1 MTLAGTPPIIKL
13 SPKLLVTTAPAATTQ
28 LSPIETPC
36 KITLLEPIH
45 NYYRLSLHNS
55 TLKWI

>member
-1 MTLAGTPPIIKL
+1 MSLAVTPPIIKL
-13 SPKLLVTTAPAATTQ
+13 SP
-28 LSPIETPC
+28 IENPC

-45 NYYRLSLHNS
+45 NYNRLSLHNS